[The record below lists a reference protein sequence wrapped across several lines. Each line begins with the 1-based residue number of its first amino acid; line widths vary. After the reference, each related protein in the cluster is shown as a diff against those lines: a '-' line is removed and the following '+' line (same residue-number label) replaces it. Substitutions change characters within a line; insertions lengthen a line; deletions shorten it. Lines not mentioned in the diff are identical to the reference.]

1 MRRAF
6 TIIMILIC
14 ALGINWNYVYSQNAR
29 GNEQKAQLDNS
40 PQFCLLALTIDA
52 GNSGDDN
59 TNGEDEKSVFNP
71 KRVRIINLG
80 PIVNYSG
87 VDYAPTISAD
97 GKTLYY
103 VSNRKGSKLTVNGD
117 PSHDFWAAKKDN
129 RLDSVF
135 FTPFNIDT
143 TTALGMK
150 GVNTIL
156 NEGAA
161 SIAADGQTLFFTGCN
176 RPDGL
181 GKCDIYK
188 TTIEGD
194 KWGMP
199 VNLGPNVNSEFWE
212 SQPSIA
218 PDQSRL
224 YFASNRPGPNSN
236 GTGDADN
243 MDIWYSDYDEAND
256 EWLAAKNLEEINT
269 DKQDWS
275 PFIAADNQTLFF
287 SSNGYKDGVGG
298 LDFWVTKFNSGTKK
312 FGKPSN
318 LGEPINTKEDEAF
331 ISLPAS
337 GDIIYFASMR
347 QDIKGWQGNYDIFMA
362 YVPTFFKAINLKVTV
377 VDECTQEHIP
387 ATITIKNPVTGRIIN
402 DSVTIFKPEYSTVV
416 STTDYG
422 DPKDSIPLV
431 NFEISASNPKYG
443 NTKVNQRIERPPST
457 YKQEESGK
465 TADEVFVKLTLGQ
478 RPVLGTKIGEADYV
492 RRYKSTKPELAQYNG
507 LVMEEIL
514 TWDLYPLLNYVFFDL
529 GSAEIPKRYKL
540 FNNESQIKSFS
551 DTTIPGGTLDKY
563 YHMMNIYGF
572 RLNKNP
578 NSKIEIIGCND
589 GTTPEEKKAGLS
601 KERATNVYNYFKN
614 VWKIDESRM
623 KLTFRDKPATVS
635 NLKDSLGIVENR
647 RVEILCPDWE
657 IMKPVFQVDTRT
669 VPEPDTM
676 RFTMRNGIEDEIVA
690 KRRIEIKRG
699 DKMWKVLE
707 NIGTVQA
714 EEMWDWMNDD
724 LEYPKDEVPYKA
736 QLIVTSKAGNECKSD
751 IITIPVKQVKASDR
765 IVGSDK
771 DSTME
776 KYNLI
781 LFPFDKSEAGP
792 INERIMRDYVYDRVK
807 KSSRVIVI
815 GHTDVVGLYDHN
827 QKLSERRSGAVKTGI
842 DAKTSKQYGSLDSR
856 GVGEDEPLYTND
868 LPEGRFY
875 NRTVQVEIRTPLSE
889 FDIKK

>member
-6 TIIMILIC
+6 TLILILFC
-14 ALGINWNYVYSQNAR
+14 VLGINMNYVYSQIAG
-29 GNEQKAQLDNS
+29 GNEPNVQLGNS
-40 PQFCLLALTIDA
+40 SQFYLLAMTLDA
-52 GNSGDDN
+52 ESPDDD
-59 TNGEDEKSVFNP
+59 GKDADEKSVFNA

-80 PIVNYSG
+80 PVINCAG

-97 GKTLYY
+97 GRTLYY
-103 VSNRKGSKLTVNGD
+103 VSSRTGSKITPLNTV
-117 PSHDFWAAKKDN
+117 SHDFWAAKKEN

-135 FTPFNIDT
+135 FSPWNIDT
-143 TTALGMK
+143 STVLGLK
-150 GVNTIL
+150 GVNTAL

-161 SIAADGQTLFFTGCN
+161 SIAADKQSLYFTGCN

-199 VNLGPNVNSEFWE
+199 INLGPNVNSEYWD

-224 YFASNRPGPNSN
+224 YFASNRPGPNSS
-236 GTGDADN
+236 GTSSADN
-243 MDIWYSDYDEAND
+243 MDIWYSDFDEEND
-256 EWLAAKNLEEINT
+256 EWLPAKNLEELNT
-269 DKQDWS
+269 DEQDWS

-287 SSNGYKDGVGG
+287 SSNGYKNSIGG
-298 LDFWVTKFNSGTKK
+298 LDFWISRFNTNTKK
-312 FGKPSN
+312 WDYPEN

-331 ISLPAS
+331 IALPAS

-347 QDIKGWQGNYDIFMA
+347 QDIAGFQGDYDVFMA
-362 YVPTFFKAINLKVTV
+362 YVPTFFKAINLKVSV
-377 VDECTQEHIP
+377 VDECTQENIP
-387 ATITIKNPVTGRIIN
+387 ATISIKNPITGRIIN
-402 DSVTIFKPEYSTVV
+402 DSLTIYNTMYSTVV
-416 STTDYG
+416 SNTDYG
-422 DPKDSIPLV
+422 DPKDSIPFV

-443 NTKVNQRIERPPST
+443 NTKINQRIERPPST
-457 YKQEESGK
+457 YKHEEAGK

-492 RRYKSTKPELAQYNG
+492 RRYKETKPELAQFNG
-507 LVMEEIL
+507 LVMEQIL

-529 GSAEIPKRYKL
+529 GSSELPNRYKL
-540 FNNESQIKSFS
+540 FKNFDQTKSFT

-572 RLNKNP
+572 RMQKNP
-578 NSKIEIIGCND
+578 NSKLEIVGCND
-589 GTTPEEKKAGLS
+589 GTTKEEKRAGLS
-601 KERATNVYNYFKN
+601 KERATQVYNYFKDI
-614 VWKIDESRM
+614 WKIDESRL
-623 KLTFRDKPATVS
+623 KLSFRDKPATVS

-647 RVEILCPDWE
+647 RVEILCSDWE

-676 RFTMRNGIEDEIVA
+676 RYTMRNGIEDEIVA
-690 KRRIEIKRG
+690 KRRIEIKRS
-699 DKMWKVLE
+699 DKMWKVI
-707 NIGTVQA
+707 NDIGTVQP

-724 LEYPKDEVPYKA
+724 LEYPKDETPYKA

-771 DSTME
+771 DSTLE

-781 LFPFDKSEAGP
+781 LFPFDRFDAGP
-792 INERIMRDYVYDRVK
+792 INERILKDYVFDRVK
-807 KSSRVIVI
+807 KTSKVIVI

-827 QKLSERRSGAVKTGI
+827 QVLSGKRSGTVKDGI
-842 DAKTSKQYGSLDSR
+842 DKKTLKQYGALESR
-856 GVGEDEPLYTND
+856 GVGEDEPLYNND

-875 NRTVQVEIRTPLSE
+875 NRTVQVNIRTPLSE
-889 FDIKK
+889 FETK